1 MSYTINKYNRTELVV
16 LDDGTLDT
24 STSLGLVGRNYVGY
38 GETQNENFV
47 FLLEN
52 FANDNPPTRPLTG
65 QIWYNTSDSLTYV
78 FNGEGW
84 DVIGSAVLSDTAP
97 ENPPVGAL
105 WFQTPINTLYV
116 FNGTDWTFIGPE
128 TAEGFGITR
137 ARTTT
142 LVDSDSIE
150 RPVILLTVNG
160 TVIGICSSINFI
172 INPSN
177 PIAGFNEIA
186 AGITISTL
194 TTLKGSVAGN
204 ASSADRLQVAR
215 LINNVS
221 FDGTENITVKA
232 STTNKLL
239 NGTYLLGNDFDGSE
253 QLTWSVDATPSNVIG
268 KVVARNS
275 EGGFSASTITANLI
289 GDVTGNVNTSSGT
302 STFNVVTAERFI
314 GASLSGNA
322 FSATKLE
329 TTRKINGVNFDGT
342 ADITVTASASTLT
355 GSSLKDTVVSSNLTT
370 VGTLEQL
377 SVADTGVTIGSGN
390 QIVIAVESGIS
401 TIRSVSSRLAIDVGG
416 ATGPEISFIN
426 SATSISLGGPSTP
439 AMIGDNVSNIGMVG
453 YKFDKVFAN
462 EFKGTADTAT
472 LATTTINIQGG
483 GQGAIPYQTSTGTTN
498 MLPVGQPNYV
508 LRSKAGNQLA
518 WEPLAFERLT
528 EGSYIKL
535 TNTSTTSDVSF
546 YDAAAPVT
554 IAVEAAS
561 TNTANKLV
569 ARDSSGNFSAGTI
582 TANLSGTVTGAV
594 IGNASTVTNGVYTTG
609 SYANPSW
616 ITSLSGAKVTSI
628 PNSSLVNSSIRINGT
643 YVPLGGQIS
652 LDNEFGVNQSWV
664 SYPPGDRSF
673 NVYYTNT
680 TLKPIL
686 VTIGCYHLSASAYNY
701 YYVNDILVGYS
712 TGQGGLN
719 AVGVGGTVSFVVP
732 PNQNYRVVGGSKT
745 SINNWSE
752 LR

>member
-1 MSYTINKYNRTELVV
+1 MAYTINKYDRTELVV

-24 STSLGLVGRNYVGY
+24 TTSLGLVGRNYVGY
-38 GETQNENFV
+38 GEIQNENFV

-52 FANDNPPTRPLTG
+52 FANANPPTRPLKG
-65 QIWYNTSDSLTYV
+65 QLWYNTQDSLTYV
-78 FNGEGW
+78 YNGTAW

-97 ENPPVGAL
+97 EDPHVGGL
-105 WFQTPINTLYV
+105 WFKTPINTLYI

-128 TAEGFGITR
+128 SAENFGVTR

-142 LVDSDSIE
+142 LLDADSIE
-150 RPVILLTVNG
+150 RPVIFLTVND
-160 TVIGICSSINFI
+160 TVIGICSSISFI

-177 PIAGFNEIA
+177 PVSGFSQLV
-186 AGITISTL
+186 AGITLSSL
-194 TTLKGSVAGN
+194 TSIKGSLSGN
-204 ASSADRLQVAR
+204 ASSADRLLVSR
-215 LINNVS
+215 SINNVA
-221 FDGTENITVKA
+221 FDGTENITIKS
-232 STTNKLL
+232 STTNKLEK
-239 NGTYLLGNDFDGSE
+239 GTYLVGSDFDGSV
-253 QLTWSVDATPSNVIG
+253 QTTWSVDATPSNVIG

-275 EGGFSASTITANLI
+275 EGGFSAGTITASLI
-289 GDVTGNVNTSSGT
+289 GDVSGNVTSNSGI
-302 STFNVVTAERFI
+302 SSFDVVTANRFI

-329 TTRKINGVNFDGT
+329 TSRKINGVDFDGT
-342 ADITVTASASTLT
+342 FDITVAASANTLT
-355 GSSLKDTVVSSNLTT
+355 GTTIKNTVVSSNLQTL
-370 VGTLEQL
+370 GTLL
-377 SVADTGVTIGSGN
+377 RLDVADEGIVVGSGN
-390 QIVIAVESGIS
+390 QIVIAVEAGTS
-401 TIRSVSSRLAIDVGG
+401 TIRSISSKLAIDVGG

-426 SATSISLGGPSTP
+426 AATSLDLGGTATP
-439 AMIGDNVSNIGMVG
+439 AMIGDNISNIGMVG
-453 YKFDKVFAN
+453 HKFDKVFAN
-462 EFKGTADTAT
+462 EFKGNADTTT

-483 GQGAIPYQTSTGTTN
+483 GEGSIPYQSANGVTS
-498 MLPVGQPNYV
+498 MLPVGANNYV
-508 LRSKAGNQLA
+508 LKSKTGNAIA
-518 WEPLAFERLT
+518 WEPMAFERLT
-528 EGSYIKL
+528 EGSYIRF
-535 TNTSTTSDVSF
+535 TNTSTTGDLSY
-546 YDAAAPVT
+546 YDTVTPVT
-554 IAVEAAS
+554 VAVEASS
-561 TNTANKLV
+561 TNTANKVV

-582 TANLSGTVTGAV
+582 TANLVGTVTGSV
-594 IGNASTVTNGVYTTG
+594 VGNSSTVTNGVYTSS

-616 ITSLSGAKVTSI
+616 ITSLAGSKVTGI

-652 LDNEFGVNQSWV
+652 LDNEFGSNQSWTNY
-664 SYPPGDRSF
+664 SGGGRSF

-686 VTIGCYHLSASAYNY
+686 VCIGCYHLSASAYNY
-701 YYVNDILVGYS
+701 YYVNDICVGYS